1 MPRKIPCSTTTPFR
15 IAVSAKTFKGEF
27 ENGRPHL
34 SSIKFLG
41 NHQCPISDE
50 MMHAALEIKLPNY
63 ANVIVS
69 TDEILQSIFLEG
81 RPSEELETV

>member
-1 MPRKIPCSTTTPFR
+1 
-15 IAVSAKTFKGEF
+15 
-27 ENGRPHL
+27 
-34 SSIKFLG
+34 
-41 NHQCPISDE
+41 

>member
-1 MPRKIPCSTTTPFR
+1 MEDHTLVQSSF
-15 IAVSAKTFKGEF
+15 SATI
-27 ENGRPHL
+27 NA
-34 SSIKFLG
+34 
-41 NHQCPISDE
+41 PISDE